1 MIDGHFNE
9 GWQDMGQPL
18 QHGVSVPD
26 AYISIAQTVLSLQG
40 SLLGETTTTQ
50 RSRGACRP
58 HRQSTL
64 KLPARSALCR
74 AIRCARLGVAIGS
87 ES

>member
-26 AYISIAQTVLSLQG
+26 AYISIAQTVLGLQG
-40 SLLGETTTTQ
+40 SLLGETITTQ
-50 RSRGACRP
+50 CSRGAYCPRRHTHFAMAGFP
-58 HRQSTL
+58 FSR
-64 KLPARSALCR
+64 
-74 AIRCARLGVAIGS
+74 RLGR
-87 ES
+87 